1 MKKSLLL
8 LFFTI
13 IALFGIVSP
22 AVSNQTVSA
31 DATGK
36 VVFHYQKWD
45 STYTNVGLW
54 VWDTGTG
61 GSVDAVEK
69 TGDDAFGAYFEVTIG
84 TEAVTMGAIP
94 IADEFSDSTNRW
106 NHKDTMLN
114 EAGDDRINL
123 AIEVAA
129 AAAGATIDVYF
140 FSGSDT
146 VFYASAEYANI
157 FIVYFSAAEEYE
169 ANLGL
174 HAWGGWYTDEAL
186 GAWSS
191 WGNPTQVFTGNF
203 LTPEGKMGK
212 VGMAQAL
219 TGEDAADANLI
230 VYAGDDATKKTG
242 DVTAINKVSGAFLTG
257 GEVNAVYVAGDTF
270 VGLSEVARYA
280 ESSFAFKFI
289 PYANISYE
297 LSGTYASKPDS
308 ILVKFSADVAI
319 AYYDETQEPTII
331 EYDNYEIV
339 GYNYVQKA
347 NPIVQDETVYDPYVA
362 TAIPAGM
369 ARLVV
374 HYQKWDGDY
383 SSVGFWNWGTGTN
396 GATAPAVKAGVDAF
410 GAVFEM
416 NLGTDAT
423 SVGLIPIAKDITLD
437 TRWNYKD
444 SFGGADM
451 SYDVTGIQAGE
462 QIDIYFFSGGSTF
475 YTADPTKAN
484 VIVLYMNQTGTY
496 EDNLGVH
503 CWGWDQAPAWASPYP
518 MNQGFATP
526 DGLEGRGVLLTADPA
541 SVNSAGLLIYAGD
554 DATKK
559 TGDISGSIY
568 DTPAAG
574 KVYVVYAGVDPLTND
589 SKDYTFNRA
598 SYVNE
603 KMNYEKGDAIWDY
616 VTYERSEYPREL
628 IDISS
633 FFTFTKDGVAVTS
646 PFKSIDYNDTKD
658 TATEFVL
665 VLNDDKLLVNTSEY
679 VLSFSNGLTGI
690 DLQEASVTVNLDTT
704 APVITFITSQTVTIT
719 AGDGWDSA
727 LWPDMVAVDNRD
739 GYVTDR
745 IYVKAG
751 DGKFD
756 LNEVGD
762 HIVTL
767 TVFDD
772 WGNESTSQFT
782 VKVQAAATGC
792 AASSASIIGLG
803 SLGLVLF
810 YVTRKRWL

>member
-45 STYTNVGLW
+45 STYTSAGLW
-54 VWDTGTG
+54 VWGTGTG
-61 GSVDAVEK
+61 GTVDAVEK
-69 TGDDAFGAYFEVTIG
+69 TGVDSFGAYIEVTIG
-84 TEAVTMGAIP
+84 SDATEMGVIP
-94 IADEFSDSTNRW
+94 ISSDITADTRWSYKDS
-106 NHKDTMLN
+106 MLN

-123 AIEVAA
+123 AVDVTA
-129 AAAGATIDVYF
+129 AAAGATMDVYF

-146 VFYASAEYANI
+146 VFYGSADYANI
-157 FIVYFSAAEEYE
+157 FVVYFTASEEYE
-169 ANLGL
+169 SNLGL
-174 HAWGGWYTDEAL
+174 HAWGGWYQDATL
-186 GAWSS
+186 GT
-191 WGNPTQVFTGNF
+191 WGTWGTPTQIFTGSF
-203 LTPEGKMGK
+203 LTPEGKLGV
-212 VGMAQAL
+212 VGMAQAI
-219 TGEDAADANLI
+219 TGEEASDANLI
-230 VYAGDDATKKTG
+230 VYAGTDNTKKTG
-242 DVTAINKVSGAFLTG
+242 DVNAVNKVDGAYLEG
-257 GEVNAVYVAGDTF
+257 GDVNAIYVAGDTF
-270 VGLSEVARYA
+270 VGLGEVARYA

-289 PYANISYE
+289 PYANINYA

-319 AYYDETQEPTII
+319 AYYDDTQEAIVT
-331 EYDNYEIV
+331 EYQNYEIV
-339 GYNYVQKA
+339 GYNYVPKA
-347 NPIVQDETVYDPYVA
+347 NPIVQDDTVYDPYVA
-362 TAIPAGM
+362 TAIPDGM

-383 SSVGFWNWGTGTN
+383 SSVGFWTWGTGSGGTS
-396 GATAPAVKAGVDAF
+396 APVEKNGVDDF
-410 GAVFEM
+410 GAVFEF

-423 SVGLIPIAKDITLD
+423 NVGLIPIAKDITLD

-451 SYDVTGIQAGE
+451 GYDVTGITAGE

-475 YTADPTKAN
+475 YTADPEKAN
-484 VIVLYMNQTGTY
+484 VLVLYMNSTGTY

-503 CWGWDQAPAWASPYP
+503 CWGWDQAPAWGTPYA
-518 MNQGFATP
+518 MTQGFATP
-526 DGLEGRGVLLTADPA
+526 DGVQGRAVLLTADPA
-541 SVNSAGLLIYAGD
+541 SVNNAGLLIYAGD

-568 DTPAAG
+568 DTPVAG
-574 KVYVVYAGVDPLTND
+574 KVYVVYAGVDPVTNGG
-589 SKDYTFNRA
+589 KEYTFDRA

-603 KMNYEKGDAIWDY
+603 LMNFEKGDAIWDY
-616 VTYERSEYPREL
+616 VTYEEITYPRVL
-628 IDISS
+628 TTITP
-633 FFTFTKDGVAVTS
+633 FFTLTKDGVAVTN
-646 PFKSIDYNDTKD
+646 PFASIDYNTEKD

-665 VLNDDKLLVNTSEY
+665 VLNTALDNTSEY
-679 VLSFSNGLTGI
+679 VLSFSNGLEGI
-690 DLQEASVTVNLDTT
+690 ALQEASINVNLDTT
-704 APVITFITSQTVTIT
+704 GPTITFISSDTVSIE
-719 AGDGWDSA
+719 AGTGWDSA
-727 LWPDMVAVDNRD
+727 LWPDMVAIDNRD

-751 DGKFD
+751 DGRFD
-756 LNEVGD
+756 LNAVGD

-772 WGNESTSQFT
+772 WGNESTAQFT
-782 VKVQAAATGC
+782 VTVTPAATGC